1 MDAYLLALQQML
13 VVLDPPWELSAASHL
28 GIQDLEEERE
38 DRGEWEEGQGGS
50 GTEEGGEW
58 GGEQG
63 GRGIEDS
70 RGGMETGRE
79 RDKGG

>member
-50 GTEEGGEW
+50 P
-58 GGEQG
+58 
-63 GRGIEDS
+63 
-70 RGGMETGRE
+70 
-79 RDKGG
+79 

>member
-28 GIQDLEEERE
+28 GIQDLVEERE
-38 DRGEWEEGQGGS
+38 EREEWGDGQEVS

-58 GGEQG
+58 EW
-63 GRGIEDS
+63 
-70 RGGMETGRE
+70 TGRE